1 MDDDWLGHHFV
12 YRAAAGLVSLLIL
25 ASPPPANA
33 WRFGTRLIEPGHTQY
48 EVSAKCG
55 DPEEVEY
62 RNEWRL
68 QTVLQ
73 QQCSSVLDGSPQ
85 LGPGYPGGSEYRINR
100 PPPRTLCTT
109 IPLSYSVP
117 VEVTVWFYEDV
128 SVPKALYFEQ
138 GRLVAIE
145 SLWGLRH

>member
-1 MDDDWLGHHFV
+1 MTDNRRKHRFLSPSTV
-12 YRAAAGLVSLLIL
+12 ACLLSLQIV
-25 ASPPPANA
+25 AFPVDA
-33 WRFGTRLIEPGHTQY
+33 WRCGTRLIEPGQTQY
-48 EVSAKCG
+48 EVTAKCG

-73 QQCSSVLDGSPQ
+73 QQCNG
-85 LGPGYPGGSEYRINR
+85 GFGGYPQPGLMVPAVPQNRYR
-100 PPPRTLCTT
+100 PPPGPVCFTV
-109 IPLSYSVP
+109 PLSYSVP
-117 VEVTVWFYEDV
+117 VEVAVWYYEDS
-128 SVPKALYFEQ
+128 SVPKALFFEQ